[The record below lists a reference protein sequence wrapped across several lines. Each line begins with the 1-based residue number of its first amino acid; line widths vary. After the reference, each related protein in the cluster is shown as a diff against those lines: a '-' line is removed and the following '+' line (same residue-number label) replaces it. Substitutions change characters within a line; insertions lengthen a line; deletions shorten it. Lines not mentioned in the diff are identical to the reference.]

1 MANHLNTHFN
11 PFTPVDAEEVT
22 FAAGVTSLNELCA
35 LLLCD
40 PDDSILLIGPVYGSF
55 TRDLTTKTS
64 VNLEYVHVGE
74 KDQFSPDSIAEIE
87 TGFEA
92 AKARGKNVKALF
104 ICNPHNPLGRCYS
117 RETLTGLLRLCAKK
131 GIHLVSDEIYAL
143 SVYERDDRPSE
154 TFTSVRS
161 IDCTGIISSD
171 QVHVLYGMSKVVQI
185 SRYTES
191 ERRQC

>member
-1 MANHLNTHFN
+1 MLFSGNINR
-11 PFTPVDAEEVT
+11 
-22 FAAGVTSLNELCA
+22 AAS
-35 LLLCD
+35 
-40 PDDSILLIGPVYGSF
+40 
-55 TRDLTTKTS
+55 S
-64 VNLEYVHVGE
+64 V
-74 KDQFSPDSIAEIE
+74 
-87 TGFEA
+87 
-92 AKARGKNVKALF
+92 
-104 ICNPHNPLGRCYS
+104 
-117 RETLTGLLRLCAKK
+117 REKK

-154 TFTSVRS
+154 AFTSVRS